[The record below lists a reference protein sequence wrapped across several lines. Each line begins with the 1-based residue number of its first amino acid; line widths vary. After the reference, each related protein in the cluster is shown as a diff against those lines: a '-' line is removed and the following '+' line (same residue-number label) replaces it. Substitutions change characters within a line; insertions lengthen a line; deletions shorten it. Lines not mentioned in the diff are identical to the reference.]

1 MKYYKDINTVIGKV
15 RIIEEDGYII
25 ELQINKDFDKNE
37 DILEKDTNIL
47 KNTERQLSE
56 YFSGKRNTFDLK
68 LNSKGTDFM
77 KKVWRELLNIP
88 YGETRT
94 YKEIAEK
101 IGNPKGA
108 RAVGMAN
115 NKNPIP
121 IIIPCHRVIGK
132 NKKLIG
138 YALGL
143 DMKEFLLNLE
153 RKNKKTNY

>member
-68 LNSKGTDFM
+68 LNTVTLDSVSSKTF
-77 KKVWRELLNIP
+77 E
-88 YGETRT
+88 
-94 YKEIAEK
+94 
-101 IGNPKGA
+101 
-108 RAVGMAN
+108 
-115 NKNPIP
+115 
-121 IIIPCHRVIGK
+121 
-132 NKKLIG
+132 
-138 YALGL
+138 
-143 DMKEFLLNLE
+143 
-153 RKNKKTNY
+153 

>member
-1 MKYYKDINTVIGKV
+1 MKYYKDINTIIGKV

-68 LNSKGTDFM
+68 LNPKGTDFM

-94 YKEIAEK
+94 YKEVAEK

-132 NKKLIG
+132 NKKLVG

-153 RKNKKTNY
+153 RKNKKEI

>member
-37 DILEKDTNIL
+37 YILEKDTNIL

-132 NKKLIG
+132 NKKLVG

-153 RKNKKTNY
+153 RKNKKEI

>member
-56 YFSGKRNTFDLK
+56 YFSAKRNTFDLK

-132 NKKLIG
+132 NKKLVG

-153 RKNKKTNY
+153 RKNKKEI

>member
-1 MKYYKDINTVIGKV
+1 MKYYKDINTIIGKV
-15 RIIEEDGYII
+15 RIIEENGYII

-68 LNSKGTDFM
+68 LNPKGTEFM
-77 KKVWRELLNIP
+77 KKVWMELLNIP
-88 YGETRT
+88 YGKTRT

-132 NKKLIG
+132 NKKLVG
-138 YALGL
+138 YVLGL

-153 RKNKKTNY
+153 RKNKKEI

>member
-47 KNTERQLSE
+47 KNTEIQLSE

-132 NKKLIG
+132 NKKLVG

>member
-56 YFSGKRNTFDLK
+56 YFSGQRNTFDLK

-132 NKKLIG
+132 NKKLVG

-153 RKNKKTNY
+153 RKNKKEI

>member
-1 MKYYKDINTVIGKV
+1 MKYYKDINTVIGKA

-132 NKKLIG
+132 NKKLVG

-153 RKNKKTNY
+153 RKNKKEI

>member
-1 MKYYKDINTVIGKV
+1 MKYYKDINTIIGKV
-15 RIIEEDGYII
+15 RIIEENGYII

-47 KNTERQLSE
+47 KNTERHLSE

-68 LNSKGTDFM
+68 LNPKGTEFM
-77 KKVWRELLNIP
+77 KKVWEELLNIP

-132 NKKLIG
+132 NKKLVG

-153 RKNKKTNY
+153 RKNKKEI

>member
-132 NKKLIG
+132 NKKLVG

-143 DMKEFLLNLE
+143 DIKEFLLNLE
-153 RKNKKTNY
+153 RKNKKEI

>member
-153 RKNKKTNY
+153 RKNKKEI

>member
-47 KNTERQLSE
+47 KNTERQLGE

-132 NKKLIG
+132 NKKLVG

-153 RKNKKTNY
+153 RKNKKEI

>member
-108 RAVGMAN
+108 RAVGMTN

-132 NKKLIG
+132 NKKLVG

-153 RKNKKTNY
+153 RKNKKEI

>member
-132 NKKLIG
+132 NKKLVG

-143 DMKEFLLNLE
+143 DMKEFLLNFE
-153 RKNKKTNY
+153 RKNKKEI

>member
-132 NKKLIG
+132 NKKLVG

>member
-1 MKYYKDINTVIGKV
+1 MKYYKDINTIIGKA

-68 LNSKGTDFM
+68 LNPKGTEFM
-77 KKVWRELLNIP
+77 KKVWMELLNIP

-132 NKKLIG
+132 NKKLVG

-153 RKNKKTNY
+153 RKNKKEI

>member
-25 ELQINKDFDKNE
+25 ELQINKEFDKNE

-132 NKKLIG
+132 NKKLVG

-153 RKNKKTNY
+153 RKNKKEI

>member
-1 MKYYKDINTVIGKV
+1 MKYYKDINTIIGKV
-15 RIIEEDGYII
+15 RIIEENGYII

-68 LNSKGTDFM
+68 LNPKGTEFM
-77 KKVWRELLNIP
+77 KKVWMELLNIP

-132 NKKLIG
+132 NKKLVG

-153 RKNKKTNY
+153 RKNKKEI

>member
-132 NKKLIG
+132 NKKLVG

-153 RKNKKTNY
+153 IKNKKEI